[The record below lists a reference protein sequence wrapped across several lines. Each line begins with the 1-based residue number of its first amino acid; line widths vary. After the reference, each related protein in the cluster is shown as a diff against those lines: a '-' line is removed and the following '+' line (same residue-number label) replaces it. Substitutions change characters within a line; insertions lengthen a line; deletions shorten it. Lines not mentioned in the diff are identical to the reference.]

1 VKARFTSAWAFGA
14 VWLVL
19 IFLGQPIAHFLM
31 YRERVLSHA
40 TAFQSDLIVFLLPCV
55 IAFGATLYVLTYS
68 RFIRTN
74 VARAIGISAVLAA
87 SAWVLSMFLAINLY
101 GA

>member
-1 VKARFTSAWAFGA
+1 MNARFTSALAYGV

-19 IFLGQPIAHFLM
+19 IFLGQSIAHFLM

-55 IAFGATLYVLTYS
+55 IAFGADLYVFN
-68 RFIRTN
+68 RFIKTH
-74 VARAIGISAVLAA
+74 VARAIGISAALAA